1 MDESLDNC
9 DTPSKEEDSPCSEQE
24 PDEDNNKLRK
34 EESLQETDSNTA
46 DSQSKPLPEEEEK
59 AEEDGSDTQLDD
71 AATKDLTKE
80 DQTTVPDKKINEE
93 CVPENL
99 QVKDEE
105 SPEDNQ
111 DVRAEIDKAGQEKE
125 MVGEESTKT
134 EKNEESENKE
144 DQQTE
149 DGKPEIDI
157 KSEKED
163 SQTEDS
169 GPEKENL
176 SAQDRSP
183 EEEDPSPEDG
193 NTEREDLPTQ
203 DNKPEKT
210 DSSTEDSSPE
220 KEEGCDPEKDDPTTQ
235 GGSPEKRN
243 MSKEGESLNLG
254 EGNCGDKKE
263 IEITKDST
271 DIAQVDS
278 EGDCSQGKQSIGLK
292 EGRPELRES
301 GDQGEECNGVHV
313 QASGTGD

>member
-1 MDESLDNC
+1 MDESLDIC
-9 DTPSKEEDSPCSEQE
+9 DTPSKEEDFPCSEQE
-24 PDEDNNKLRK
+24 PDENDNKLRK

-46 DSQSKPLPEEEEK
+46 DSQSKSLPEEEEK
-59 AEEDGSDTQLDD
+59 AEEGGSDTQLED

-80 DQTTVPDKKINEE
+80 DQSTVPDENDEKIHQE
-93 CVPENL
+93 CVPEKL
-99 QVKDEE
+99 QGKDKE
-105 SPEDNQ
+105 SPEDKQ

-134 EKNEESENKE
+134 EKNEESENKK

-157 KSEKED
+157 KSEKEEL
-163 SQTEDS
+163 QTEDS

-176 SAQDRSP
+176 SAQDRGL

-193 NTEREDLPTQ
+193 NTKREDLPTQ

-210 DSSTEDSSPE
+210 EDNSPE
-220 KEEGCDPEKDDPTTQ
+220 KEEVCDPEKDDPTTQ
-235 GGSPEKRN
+235 GGSPEKCN
-243 MSKEGESLNLG
+243 MSKKGESLNLG

-278 EGDCSQGKQSIGLK
+278 EGDCSQGKQSVGLK

-313 QASGTGD
+313 PASGTGD